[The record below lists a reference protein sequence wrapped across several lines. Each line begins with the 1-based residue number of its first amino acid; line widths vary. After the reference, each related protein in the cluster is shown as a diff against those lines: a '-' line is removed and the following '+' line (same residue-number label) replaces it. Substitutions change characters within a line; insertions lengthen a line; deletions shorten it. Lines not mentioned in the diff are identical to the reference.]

1 MNRPDERIVELV
13 KKAQLGCQGSM
24 RELAELAEGRV
35 RAYLYRVTLNSDLA
49 EDLLQET
56 MLQMVKSLKD
66 LVKPQSFWP
75 WLYRVAMGK
84 AQHHFRSQAKHRK
97 VIRLEESQLEAV
109 CGGCSEGN
117 GFDNAVR
124 GELAHAI
131 FDSIEGMKFRYRNV
145 LVLRCFE
152 QKQYAEIAQIMDCS
166 RTTAQVWFFRAKQ
179 ILKKKLVRQGFSKA
193 MMLTGLCLFGRMTA
207 PAKAA
212 FVSCTVA
219 GESTK
224 VGLAA
229 TVVGVLTTKL
239 GIVIT
244 ALILAGGAG
253 GVLSLTTGRDDGQAA
268 GPGLP
273 DISVVRSFHF
283 VEQAWSEV
291 GQANLNLARGR
302 SLSKGAYEQW
312 FYFPQGV
319 DGAMFMMMQRWDPQM
334 ESRLC
339 SWMQN
344 SKGNYYYH
352 SGSQTI
358 YINNYHLPM
367 RDLRVRRLPTDSAEF
382 TSFLDSIEGKTEG
395 ISYER
400 DAETGLLTGA
410 LDDRFYNA
418 GDFHSSIS
426 YNKLTETDFDS
437 FRYPWPHDAHVVDTR
452 DAMHKRGWTYFKVRG
467 EIGEQQIYGR
477 GRIPF
482 TYEKCADYTPWVELE
497 IDSRYIITDT
507 EQQCRVCNLNG
518 QVTATYE
525 PGTFLKGLSR
535 PWMGMHAID
544 LIRREAAKGKI
555 RFETKKLD
563 YGGNKVL
570 VTLISQDE
578 RGKVSA
584 GYRVDIEKDLIERID
599 LRSTDA
605 SGLTTKGHLAF
616 EYVEDVEAVYG
627 DFSAPSTVKVPR
639 RIQHDEDPGIE
650 WLFELARG
658 RLLQ

>member
-1 MNRPDERIVELV
+1 MNPSDERIVELV
-13 KKAQLGCQGSM
+13 KKAQLGCQDNM

-35 RAYLYRVTLNSDLA
+35 RAYLYRVTLNGDLA

-109 CGGCSEGN
+109 CGGHSEGN
-117 GFDNAVR
+117 GLDNAIR

-131 FDSIEGMKFRYRNV
+131 FDGIEGMKFRYRNV

-179 ILKKKLVRQGFSKA
+179 ILKKKLVKQGFSKA
-193 MMLTGLCLFGRMTA
+193 MMLTGLCLFGKMTA

-224 VGLAA
+224 VSLAA
-229 TVVGVLTTKL
+229 TVLGVLTTKL

-244 ALILAGGAG
+244 VLILAGGTG
-253 GVLSLTTGRDDGQAA
+253 GVLSLATGGQNRRGA
-268 GPGLP
+268 GLGLP
-273 DISVVRSFHF
+273 DISAVRSFHF

-319 DGAMFMMMQRWDPQM
+319 EGAMFMMMQRWDPQM
-334 ESRLC
+334 KSRLC

-352 SGSQTI
+352 SGSKTI
-358 YINNYHLPM
+358 YINNYHLPL
-367 RDLRVRRLPTDSAEF
+367 RDLRVRRLPTDSVEF
-382 TSFLDSIEGKTEG
+382 TSFLDGIEGKKEG

-400 DAETGLLTGA
+400 DVETGLLTGA

-426 YNKLTETDFDS
+426 YNKLTETDFES
-437 FRYPWPHDAHVVDTR
+437 FRYPWPQDARVMDTR
-452 DAMHKRGWTYFKVRG
+452 DIMHKRGWTYFKVRG

-482 TYEKCADYTPWVELE
+482 TYERCADFTPWVELE

-507 EQQCRVCNLNG
+507 GQQCRASSIDG
-518 QVTATYE
+518 QVTATYK

-544 LIRREAAKGKI
+544 LIRREAAREKI

-563 YGGNKVL
+563 YSGDEVL
-570 VTLISQDE
+570 VTLIFQDE
-578 RGKVSA
+578 RGKVTA
-584 GYRVDIEKDLIERID
+584 AYRVDMEKDLIERID
-599 LRSTDA
+599 LRSIDA
-605 SGLTTKGHLAF
+605 SGQTTKGYLAF

-627 DFSAPSTVKVPR
+627 DFSAPPKVRTPW
-639 RIQHDEDPGIE
+639 RIRHHEDLGIG

-658 RLLQ
+658 SLLQ

>member
-1 MNRPDERIVELV
+1 MNPPDEKIVELV
-13 KKAQLGCQGSM
+13 KKAQLGCQESM
-24 RELAELAEGRV
+24 RELAELSEGRV
-35 RAYLYRVTLNSDLA
+35 RAYLYRVTLDNHLA

-84 AQHHFRSQAKHRK
+84 AQHHFRANAKHGR

-109 CGGCSEGN
+109 CGGHSNGN
-117 GFDNAVR
+117 GLENTIR

-131 FDSIEGMKFRYRNV
+131 FDGIEGMKFRYRNV

-179 ILKKKLVRQGFSKA
+179 ILKKKLVKQGFSKA
-193 MMLTGLCLFGRMTA
+193 MMLTGLCLFGKMTA

-212 FVSCTVA
+212 FATCTVA

-224 VGLAA
+224 IGLAA
-229 TVVGVLTTKL
+229 TVVGVLTSRL
-239 GIVIT
+239 GILIT
-244 ALILAGGAG
+244 AIILAGGAG
-253 GVLSLTTGRDDGQAA
+253 GVLSLTAGRDDGQSA

-273 DISVVRSFHF
+273 DISAVRSFHF
-283 VEQAWSEV
+283 VEQAWSNV
-291 GQANLNLARGR
+291 GQANPNLSRGR

-319 DGAMFMMMQRWDPQM
+319 EGAMFMMMQRWDPQM
-334 ESRLC
+334 KSRLC

-358 YINNYHLPM
+358 YINNYHLPL
-367 RDLRVRRLPTDSAEF
+367 RDLRTRRLPTDSAEF
-382 TSFLDSIEGKTEG
+382 TSFLDNIEGNTKG

-410 LDDRFYNA
+410 LDNRFYNA
-418 GDFHSSIS
+418 ADFHSSIS
-426 YNKLTETDFDS
+426 YNELTETDFES
-437 FRYPWPHDAHVVDTR
+437 FRYSWPQDAHVVDER

-467 EIGEQQIYGR
+467 EIGKRQIYGR
-477 GRIPF
+477 GKIPF
-482 TYEKCADYTPWVELE
+482 TYEKYADFTPWVELE
-497 IDSRYIITDT
+497 FDNEYIITDM
-507 EQQCRVCNLNG
+507 EGQCRASNTNG
-518 QVTATYE
+518 QVLATYR
-525 PGTFLKGLSR
+525 PGIFLKGLSR
-535 PWMGMHAID
+535 PWMGMHTID
-544 LIRREAAKGKI
+544 LIRREAARQRI
-555 RFETKKLD
+555 RFETKKL
-563 YGGNKVL
+563 GNDWDKVL
-570 VTLISQDE
+570 VTLIFQDE
-578 RGKVSA
+578 DDTVTA
-584 GYRVDIEKDLIERID
+584 VYRVNLDKDLIERIE
-599 LRSTDA
+599 LRSTDSA
-605 SGLTTKGHLAF
+605 GQATEGYLAF
-616 EYVEDVEAVYG
+616 EYVDDVEAEHYN
-627 DFSAPSTVKVPR
+627 FSAPSLVRIPR
-639 RIQHDEDPGIE
+639 RTRHRGDLGIG

-658 RLLQ
+658 SLLQ

>member
-1 MNRPDERIVELV
+1 MNPPDERIVELV
-13 KKAQLGCQGSM
+13 KKAQLGCQESM

-35 RAYLYRVTLNSDLA
+35 RAYLYRVTLNNDLA

-109 CGGCSEGN
+109 CGGHSEGN
-117 GFDNAVR
+117 GLDNAVR

-131 FDSIEGMKFRYRNV
+131 FDGIEGMKFRYRNV

-193 MMLTGLCLFGRMTA
+193 MMLTGLCLFGKMTA
-207 PAKAA
+207 PSKAA
-212 FVSCTVA
+212 FVSCAVA
-219 GESTK
+219 GESTE

-229 TVVGVLTTKL
+229 TVLAALTTKL
-239 GIVIT
+239 GITIT
-244 ALILAGGAG
+244 AIVLAIGTG
-253 GVLSLTTGRDDGQAA
+253 GVLTLTKGQQDRRAA
-268 GPGLP
+268 GLGLP
-273 DISVVRSFHF
+273 DISAVRSFHF

-291 GQANLNLARGR
+291 EQANRNLARGR

-312 FYFPQGV
+312 FYLPQGV
-319 DGAMFMMMQRWDPQM
+319 EGAMFMMMQRWDPQM
-334 ESRLC
+334 KSRLC

-352 SGSQTI
+352 SGSKTI
-358 YINNYHLPM
+358 YINNYHLPL
-367 RDLRVRRLPTDSAEF
+367 RDLRTRRLPTDSAEL
-382 TSFLDSIEGKTEG
+382 TNFLNSIEGKIEG

-400 DAETGLLTGA
+400 DVETGLLTGA
-410 LDDRFYNA
+410 LDNRFYNA
-418 GDFHSSIS
+418 GDFHGSIS
-426 YNKLTETDFDS
+426 YNELTETDFES
-437 FRYPWPHDAHVVDTR
+437 FRYPWPQDAHVVDER
-452 DAMHKRGWTYFKVRG
+452 DMMHKRGWTYFKVRG
-467 EIGEQQIYGR
+467 EIGEKQIYGR

-482 TYEKCADYTPWVELE
+482 TYERCADYTPWVELE
-497 IDSRYIITDT
+497 IDDIYIITDT
-507 EQQCRVCNLNG
+507 DQQCRASNING
-518 QVTATYE
+518 QITATYR

-544 LIRREAAKGKI
+544 LIRREAARRKI

-563 YGGNKVL
+563 NSGEEVL
-570 VTLISQDE
+570 VTLFFQDE
-578 RGKVSA
+578 HGMVTA
-584 GYRVDIEKDLIERID
+584 GYRVNMEKDLIEQID
-599 LRSTDA
+599 LRSTDSA
-605 SGLTTKGHLAF
+605 GQTTKGYLAF

-639 RIQHDEDPGIE
+639 RIEHREDLGIR

-658 RLLQ
+658 GLLQ